1 MSITSKQNEINVR
14 KFFDWMNKTN
24 RANIV
29 SFDISGLEL
38 KGLFDSDS
46 ADHYSGGLI
55 YGLSELINKYKT
67 VSQKTKN
74 NFIFNSDQGEW
85 QLGGN
90 NDYYNCYQLIK
101 ILWLIE
107 DLRKVGQE
115 APMQLIKSIGA
126 QYRCH
131 PGSDKR
137 YAMTLLEIFD
147 SVRCFYIHYPELDP
161 NPWHN
166 TYPHKKIETVEEF
179 IDMFPMANHST
190 FGFQHDTVE
199 LNGIDGFN
207 TIAHFEPFASSSNQV
222 LMKQDNNKIAF
233 QSITVEHLSYKDEIH
248 REQIQAHTELLNNI
262 YFEDEKT
269 FWMGDY
275 KFDLVTFKRGDTI
288 WIPEQYNNFPESLID
303 TEWKYDSSR
312 AISFSIDYSRGKI

>member
-14 KFFDWMNKTN
+14 KFFHWMNKTN
-24 RANIV
+24 RANII
-29 SFDISGLEL
+29 SFNISGLEL
-38 KGLFDSDS
+38 RNMFDSDPS
-46 ADHYSGGLI
+46 DHYKSSLI
-55 YGLSELINKYKT
+55 YGLNVIINDYKN
-67 VSQKTKN
+67 VSQESKN
-74 NFIFNSDQGEW
+74 AFRLTSDQGEW

-90 NDYYNCYQLIK
+90 NDYYSCYQLVK

-107 DLRKVGQE
+107 DLKKVGQE

-137 YAMTLLEIFD
+137 YAMTLLEQFESI
-147 SVRCFYIHYPELDP
+147 RCFYIHYPELDP

-166 TYPHKKIETVEEF
+166 TYPHKQIETAEEF
-179 IDMFPMANHST
+179 IDMFPMANHDT

-199 LNGIDGFN
+199 LNGVDGYN
-207 TIAHFEPFASSSNQV
+207 TIAHFEPFARFSNQIMMKKDID
-222 LMKQDNNKIAF
+222 LMP
-233 QSITVEHLSYKDEIH
+233 VEHLSYRDEIH
-248 REQIQAHTELLNNI
+248 REQIQANTDLLNDI
-262 YFEDEKT
+262 YFEDEET
-269 FWMGDY
+269 FWLGDY

-303 TEWKYDSSR
+303 TEWKYDSNR